1 MKRLRRSGKRM
12 SMDQAFQYR
21 SADSPVHRLGTGWK
35 LGLVVL
41 MGAAAIAARE
51 LWALCGLLALNLIF
65 YLLAGLKWCELWRD
79 LRFFVAQ
86 TVIVVGL
93 YMIRDGISDGL
104 WPGLRTGARILLF
117 FMPSIILLRTTQ
129 STRMM
134 QDLKRFLPDRLAFIV
149 FTSLRFVPFFARE
162 LREIAMA
169 QRLRGAHLAPRRLVN
184 PRNWGDLLH
193 CLMLPL
199 IVRAIK
205 TANEAALSAEAR
217 GFGRTRTRVIR

>member
-1 MKRLRRSGKRM
+1 MKRLKRSGKKM

-21 SADSPVHRLGTGWK
+21 SVDSPVHRLGTGWK
-35 LGLVVL
+35 LGLVLL
-41 MGAAAIAARE
+41 MGAAAIGARE
-51 LWALCGLLALNLIF
+51 PWALCGLLALNLTF
-65 YLLAGLKWCELWRD
+65 YLLAGLNWSELWRD
-79 LRFFVAQ
+79 LRFFVVQ
-86 TVIVVGL
+86 MVIVVGL
-93 YMIRDGISDGL
+93 YVIRDGVSGGL

-117 FMPSIILLRTTQ
+117 FMPSVILLRTTQ

-134 QDLKRFLPDRLAFIV
+134 QDLKRFLPHRLAFIV

-169 QRLRGAHLAPRRLVN
+169 QRLRGAHLAPRQLMN
-184 PRNWGDLLH
+184 PRNWRDLLH

-217 GFGRTRTRVIR
+217 GFGKPRARVIR